1 VIRINVG
8 GREYGS
14 WDELPEDVRAQLLAA
29 GVDPGR
35 DGRLDSLHLSPAS
48 SASRAS
54 SAGGA
59 VTRRTVVT
67 GPGGAPLPPV
77 VSQVLTSIADAL
89 GSALRGEPATGGR
102 TQPGESTQS
111 TPPPVAPA
119 VAPDADRDA
128 VRHGDGPNEDPE
140 TEPDVG
146 VEDPVRS
153 RRVPLALG
161 WIIIAGTVLLVATV
175 VVIGL
180 SGV

>member
-29 GVDPGR
+29 GVDPGP
-35 DGRLDSLHLSPAS
+35 DGRLDSLDL
-48 SASRAS
+48 SRAS

-59 VTRRTVVT
+59 VTRPAVVT
-67 GPGGAPLPPV
+67 GPGGSPLPPV